1 MTENREA
8 IKTALAAF
16 ADGGLRARAT
26 ALVESLGYK
35 SERVGGDYDSPDDF
49 IAAFGGDADTKGAK
63 ALRDKG
69 LEICLVSQIT
79 DDEIIESL
87 PLDERRFEPG
97 RAQSF
102 LFVAIELPSGEYPRG
117 ELATM
122 TREISKRFTMPV
134 VAIFRCGQ
142 TATLAYAARRPSMR
156 DSERDVL
163 RRVSLLRGID
173 LQNPHRAHLDILGE
187 LSLPARLLWM
197 DAREINPDF
206 EGLLA
211 AWTACL
217 DTEELNK
224 RFYAD
229 LSAWFARACQQAK
242 FPLARE
248 SKIERHLIRL
258 ITRILFVWFIRQ
270 KRLVADEFFVE
281 EKARELLAAYR
292 EDGDDYYRA
301 VLQNLFFA
309 TLNTEQGR
317 RGFSAKEQA
326 NHRVFHLYRYAD
338 LLADKDRFLALAQ
351 KSPFINGGLFDCL
364 DSEEASGAGGYR
376 VDCFTDNENHR
387 RALSVPNLLFFGK
400 ETGAEGLFTI
410 LDRYKFTVEENTPI
424 EQEVALDPELLGK
437 VFENLLAANTP
448 ETQESARRLSG
459 SYYTPRD
466 VVDYMVDESLTAY
479 LQPKMGPANPKKC
492 ADRLRDL
499 FDYEIEGCSFS
510 EEETEKLMKAIAEI
524 RVLDPAVG
532 SGAFPMGVLHK
543 LSLALQKLDPENRR
557 WRELQRARA
566 ESASASAFHDIA
578 DGGERENRLREINY
592 IFENYSTDF
601 GRKLCLIQNSIFG
614 ADIQPPACQIAKL
627 RFFISLAI
635 EQTPDPA
642 KENLGI
648 KPLPN
653 LETRFVAADTLIPL
667 TEKQLDLTGKR
678 VKELEAQLKEN
689 RERHFRA
696 VTREIKLKCKKR
708 DKELREEL
716 AKVLVAECGMDR
728 AGARR
733 IAKFDIYDQNVRSD
747 WFDAEQMFGVADGF
761 DVVIGNPPYVRQES
775 IDKQKKA
782 RLLEIYRSGAKRTS
796 DLYVYFYLRG
806 LELLRVGGT
815 QVFIC
820 SNSWLD
826 VAYGA
831 ALQKHLLRDAH
842 LRSVASSETTREFFT
857 ADINTVVTVVQ
868 KKEVDLGDK
877 TDFVSYRAPLAEKMA
892 DKKVITR
899 TRRQL
904 KAQSGFISHKWGGLY
919 LRAPKVFFDLLE
931 QRRDKFV
938 KIGDVADI
946 WRGITTGA
954 NDFFVLDQGKIDQKG
969 IESEFLSP
977 ILNGPRQPRNLVVA
991 NREMS
996 RLFGS
1001 DKSEADLSDTCALE
1015 YIRSG
1020 EKYGIN
1026 KGATVKNRSFWYDT
1040 SFPLARLYASRLIN
1054 DAAFFF
1060 VCEKEVVGLN
1070 TLYALRPRKLSIWQV
1085 AVAANSIVSQLCV
1098 NIFGR
1103 ANFGGGVLEIT
1114 RYELSDLLLVN
1125 PGLLDAEKC
1134 EAIIRGMGK
1143 ERIDSPARKPLD
1155 DLVFDAL
1162 ELPESNRAKIR
1173 EETVSLVHKRLNR
1186 AASR

>member
-49 IAAFGGDADTKGAK
+49 IAAFGGDADTKGAR

-69 LEICLVSQIT
+69 REICLVSQIT

-87 PLDERRFEPG
+87 PLDERRFEPR

-338 LLADKDRFLALAQ
+338 LLADNDRFLALAQ

-479 LQPKMGPANPKKC
+479 LQPKMGPANPNEC

-578 DGGERENRLREINY
+578 DGGERENRLLEINH

-642 KENLGI
+642 KKNLGI

-667 TEKQLDLTGKR
+667 TESQLDLTGER

-696 VTREIKLKCKKR
+696 ATRETKLKCKKR
-708 DKELREEL
+708 DKELREKL
-716 AKVLVAECGMDR
+716 AKVLAAECGLDQ
-728 AGARR
+728 ASARR
-733 IAKFDIYDQNVRSD
+733 IAKFDIYDQNTRSD

-761 DVVIGNPPYVRQES
+761 DIVIGNPPYVRHES
-775 IDKQKKA
+775 IGAQKKA
-782 RLLEIYRSGAKRTS
+782 RLLDIYQSGAKKS
-796 DLYVYFYLRG
+796 DLFIYFYLRG
-806 LELLRVGGT
+806 LSLAKQGGHLCYISSNKLMRVGYGKKT
-815 QVFIC
+815 RQFLMHKRRAENRVDFGELPVFEAGVDPMILLAKK
-820 SNSWLD
+820 SN
-826 VAYGA
+826 
-831 ALQKHLLRDAH
+831 
-842 LRSVASSETTREFFT
+842 
-857 ADINTVVTVVQ
+857 
-868 KKEVDLGDK
+868 
-877 TDFVSYRAPLAEKMA
+877 
-892 DKKVITR
+892 
-899 TRRQL
+899 RRQ
-904 KAQSGFISHKWGGLY
+904 
-919 LRAPKVFFDLLE
+919 
-931 QRRDKFV
+931 
-938 KIGDVADI
+938 
-946 WRGITTGA
+946 
-954 NDFFVLDQGKIDQKG
+954 
-969 IESEFLSP
+969 
-977 ILNGPRQPRNLVVA
+977 
-991 NREMS
+991 RE
-996 RLFGS
+996 
-1001 DKSEADLSDTCALE
+1001 
-1015 YIRSG
+1015 I
-1020 EKYGIN
+1020 
-1026 KGATVKNRSFWYDT
+1026 
-1040 SFPLARLYASRLIN
+1040 
-1054 DAAFFF
+1054 
-1060 VCEKEVVGLN
+1060 
-1070 TLYALRPRKLSIWQV
+1070 
-1085 AVAANSIVSQLCV
+1085 VAAIVKD
-1098 NIFGR
+1098 G
-1103 ANFGGGVLEIT
+1103 A
-1114 RYELSDLLLVN
+1114 
-1125 PGLLDAEKC
+1125 
-1134 EAIIRGMGK
+1134 
-1143 ERIDSPARKPLD
+1143 DSPASEKLWRKKGFRFGFP
-1155 DLVFDAL
+1155 
-1162 ELPESNRAKIR
+1162 IC
-1173 EETVSLVHKRLNR
+1173 RLN
-1186 AASR
+1186 AGLSRRRGFTACCKK

>member
-8 IKTALAAF
+8 IKAALAAF

-49 IAAFGGDADTKGAK
+49 IEAFGGDADTKGAR

-69 LEICLVSQIT
+69 REICLVSQIT

-87 PLDERRFEPG
+87 PLDERRFDSE

-102 LFVAIELPSGEYPRG
+102 LFAAIELRPREYPRG

-122 TREISKRFTMPV
+122 TREINKHFTMPV
-134 VAIFRCGQ
+134 VVIFRCGQ
-142 TATLAYAARRPSMR
+142 AATLAYAARRPSMR

-317 RGFSAKEQA
+317 RGFSAKERE

-338 LLADKDRFLALAQ
+338 LLADNDRFLALAQ

-479 LQPKMGPANPKKC
+479 LQPKMGPANPNEC

-557 WRELQRARA
+557 WRELQRTRA

-578 DGGERENRLREINY
+578 DGGERENRLLEINH

-642 KENLGI
+642 KKNLGI

-667 TEKQLDLTGKR
+667 TESQLDLTGKR
-678 VKELEAQLKEN
+678 VEGLEAQLKEN

-696 VTREIKLKCKKR
+696 ATRETKLKCKKR
-708 DKELREEL
+708 DKELREKL
-716 AKVLVAECGMDR
+716 AKVLAAECGLDQ
-728 AGARR
+728 ASARR
-733 IAKFDIYDQNVRSD
+733 IAKFDIYDQNTRSD

-761 DVVIGNPPYVRQES
+761 DIVIGNPPYVRHEN
-775 IDKQKKA
+775 IGAQKKA
-782 RLLEIYRSGAKRTS
+782 RLLDLYQSGATGKS
-796 DLYVYFYLRG
+796 DLFIYFYLRG
-806 LELLRVGGT
+806 LSLAKQGGHLCYISSNKLMRVG
-815 QVFIC
+815 
-820 SNSWLD
+820 
-826 VAYGA
+826 YGKKTRQFLMQNA
-831 ALQKHLLRDAH
+831 ALKIAIDFGELPVFEAGVDPMILLAKKSNR
-842 LRSVASSETTREFFT
+842 RQREIVAAIVKDG
-857 ADINTVVTVVQ
+857 ADIARIRETV
-868 KKEVDLGDK
+868 
-877 TDFVSYRAPLAEKMA
+877 AEK
-892 DKKVITR
+892 
-899 TRRQL
+899 
-904 KAQSGFISHKWGGLY
+904 GFPV
-919 LRAPKVFFDLLE
+919 R
-931 QRRDKFV
+931 
-938 KIGDVADI
+938 
-946 WRGITTGA
+946 
-954 NDFFVLDQGKIDQKG
+954 
-969 IESEFLSP
+969 
-977 ILNGPRQPRNLVVA
+977 
-991 NREMS
+991 
-996 RLFGS
+996 
-1001 DKSEADLSDTCALE
+1001 
-1015 YIRSG
+1015 
-1020 EKYGIN
+1020 
-1026 KGATVKNRSFWYDT
+1026 
-1040 SFPLARLYASRLIN
+1040 
-1054 DAAFFF
+1054 
-1060 VCEKEVVGLN
+1060 
-1070 TLYALRPRKLSIWQV
+1070 
-1085 AVAANSIVSQLCV
+1085 
-1098 NIFGR
+1098 
-1103 ANFGGGVLEIT
+1103 
-1114 RYELSDLLLVN
+1114 LSDLSAECWTFAPPRVHRLLQKMKSAGIPLRLYVD
-1125 PGLLDAEKC
+1125 G
-1134 EAIIRGMGK
+1134 
-1143 ERIDSPARKPLD
+1143 RIHYGIK
-1155 DLVFDAL
+1155 
-1162 ELPESNRAKIR
+1162 
-1173 EETVSLVHKRLNR
+1173 TGLNR
-1186 AASR
+1186 AFVIDGETRGRLIEEDSNSAELIKPWLDGRDIKKWRANGERVKSYVLLVQQDTDIRSYPAILRHLSQFKEALLARSTPGAEKWFALQAPIPYHESFDEEKIVYNETSKELHAFIDRERLYINKTGFIILSPDNEYLLGIMNSKLMDFYFRHTFPAWGDPWRGGRVQFRGGLMSKIPIFWPEERKAEIVRLVRKIGENPQNREVADWESQIDQIVYALYGLTPEEIAQIESGNG

>member
-8 IKTALAAF
+8 IRAALAAF

-49 IAAFGGDADTKGAK
+49 IAAFGGDADTKGAR

-69 LEICLVSQIT
+69 RAICLVSQIT

-87 PLDERRFEPG
+87 PLGGQSFESG
-97 RAQSF
+97 RARSF

-142 TATLAYAARRPSMR
+142 AATLAYAARRPSKR

-173 LQNPHRAHLDILGE
+173 LRNPHRAHLDILGE
-187 LSLPARLLWM
+187 LSLPARLQWM
-197 DAREINPDF
+197 DARKINPDF

-229 LSAWFARACQQAK
+229 LSAWFARACEQAK
-242 FPLARE
+242 FPLVRE
-248 SKIERHLIRL
+248 KKKERHLIRL

-338 LLADKDRFLALAQ
+338 LLADNDRFLALAQ

-400 ETGAEGLFTI
+400 EIGAEGLFTI

-448 ETQESARRLSG
+448 ETKESARRLSG

-479 LQPKMGPANPKKC
+479 LQAKMGPANPKKC
-492 ADRLRDL
+492 ANRLRDL
-499 FDYEIEGCSFS
+499 FDYKIEGCSFS

-557 WRELQRARA
+557 WRELQKERAA
-566 ESASASAFHDIA
+566 SASASAFYGIV
-578 DGGERENRLREINY
+578 GGDERENRLREINH
-592 IFENYSTDF
+592 IFEDYSTDF

-653 LETRFVAADTLIPL
+653 LETRFVAANTLIPL
-667 TEKQLDLTGKR
+667 TELQLDLTGEH
-678 VKELEAQLKEN
+678 VKELEARLKEN

-696 VTREIKLKCKKR
+696 ATRETKLKCKKR
-708 DKELREEL
+708 DKELREKL
-716 AKVLVAECGMDR
+716 AKVLAAECGLDQ
-728 AGARR
+728 ASARR
-733 IAKFDIYDQNVRSD
+733 VAKFDIYDQNTRSD

-761 DVVIGNPPYVRQES
+761 DVVIGNPPYVRHES
-775 IDKQKKA
+775 IGAQKEA
-782 RLLEIYRSGAKRTS
+782 LRRIYQSDTNGTS
-796 DLYVYFYLRG
+796 DLFIYFYLRG
-806 LELLRVGGT
+806 LSLAKQGGHLCYISSNKLMRVG
-815 QVFIC
+815 
-820 SNSWLD
+820 
-826 VAYGA
+826 YGEKTRQFLMQNA
-831 ALQKHLLRDAH
+831 ALKIVVDFGELPVFEAGVDPMILLAK
-842 LRSVASSETTREFFT
+842 RSNRRQREIVAAVIKNE
-857 ADINTVVTVVQ
+857 ADIARIRETV
-868 KKEVDLGDK
+868 
-877 TDFVSYRAPLAEKMA
+877 AEK
-892 DKKVITR
+892 
-899 TRRQL
+899 
-904 KAQSGFISHKWGGLY
+904 GFPV
-919 LRAPKVFFDLLE
+919 R
-931 QRRDKFV
+931 
-938 KIGDVADI
+938 
-946 WRGITTGA
+946 
-954 NDFFVLDQGKIDQKG
+954 
-969 IESEFLSP
+969 
-977 ILNGPRQPRNLVVA
+977 
-991 NREMS
+991 
-996 RLFGS
+996 
-1001 DKSEADLSDTCALE
+1001 
-1015 YIRSG
+1015 
-1020 EKYGIN
+1020 
-1026 KGATVKNRSFWYDT
+1026 
-1040 SFPLARLYASRLIN
+1040 
-1054 DAAFFF
+1054 
-1060 VCEKEVVGLN
+1060 
-1070 TLYALRPRKLSIWQV
+1070 
-1085 AVAANSIVSQLCV
+1085 
-1098 NIFGR
+1098 
-1103 ANFGGGVLEIT
+1103 
-1114 RYELSDLLLVN
+1114 LSDLSAECWTFAPPRVHRLLQKIKSAGIPLGQYVRRIRRGIVTGRN
-1125 PGLLDAEKC
+1125 DAFVIDDETRERLIEENSNSVELIKPWLNGGDIKKWRADGERAKSYVLFVRQDTDIHSYPAILRHLSQFKEALLARSTPGAEKWFALQAPSVYH
-1134 EAIIRGMGK
+1134 ESFDEEKIVYNETSKELHAFIDRERLYINKTGFIILSPNSEYLLGIMNSKLMDFYFRHTFPAWGDPWRGGRVQFRGDRMSKIPIFWPEERKAEIVRLVGK
-1143 ERIDSPARKPLD
+1143 IGENPQSREVADWESQIDQI
-1155 DLVFDAL
+1155 VYAL
-1162 ELPESNRAKIR
+1162 YGLTPEEIAQIESGNG
-1173 EETVSLVHKRLNR
+1173 
-1186 AASR
+1186 

>member
-8 IKTALAAF
+8 IKAALAAF

-35 SERVGGDYDSPDDF
+35 SERVGGDYDSADDF
-49 IAAFGGDADTKGAK
+49 IAAFGGDADTKGAR

-69 LEICLVSQIT
+69 REICLVSQIT

-87 PLDERRFEPG
+87 PLGGQSFESG
-97 RAQSF
+97 YARSF
-102 LFVAIELPSGEYPRG
+102 LFVAIELRPREYPRG

-142 TATLAYAARRPSMR
+142 AATLAYAARRPSKR

-173 LQNPHRAHLDILGE
+173 LRNPHRAHLDILGE

-197 DAREINPDF
+197 DAREKNPDF

-229 LSAWFARACQQAK
+229 LSAWFARACEQAK
-242 FPLARE
+242 FPLVRE
-248 SKIERHLIRL
+248 KKKERHLIRL

-338 LLADKDRFLALAQ
+338 LLADNDRFLTLAQ

-479 LQPKMGPANPKKC
+479 LQPKMGPANPNEC

-557 WRELQRARA
+557 WRELQKERAA
-566 ESASASAFHDIA
+566 SASASAFYGIV
-578 DGGERENRLREINY
+578 GGDERENRLREINH
-592 IFENYSTDF
+592 IFEDYSTDF

-653 LETRFVAADTLIPL
+653 LETRFVAANTLIPL
-667 TEKQLDLTGKR
+667 TELQLDLTGEH
-678 VKELEAQLKEN
+678 VKELEARLKEN

-696 VTREIKLKCKKR
+696 ATRETKLKCKKR
-708 DKELREEL
+708 DKELREKL
-716 AKVLVAECGMDR
+716 AKVLAAECGLDQ
-728 AGARR
+728 ASARR
-733 IAKFDIYDQNVRSD
+733 VAKFDIYDQNTRSD

-761 DVVIGNPPYVRQES
+761 DVVIGNPPYVRHES
-775 IDKQKKA
+775 IGAQKEA
-782 RLLEIYRSGAKRTS
+782 LRRIYQSDTNGTS
-796 DLYVYFYLRG
+796 DLFIYFYLRG
-806 LELLRVGGT
+806 LSLAKQGGHLCYISSNKLMRVG
-815 QVFIC
+815 
-820 SNSWLD
+820 
-826 VAYGA
+826 YGEKTRQFLMQNA
-831 ALQKHLLRDAH
+831 ALKIVVDFGELPVFEAGVDPMILLAK
-842 LRSVASSETTREFFT
+842 RSNRRQREIVAAVIKNE
-857 ADINTVVTVVQ
+857 ADIARIRETV
-868 KKEVDLGDK
+868 
-877 TDFVSYRAPLAEKMA
+877 AEK
-892 DKKVITR
+892 
-899 TRRQL
+899 
-904 KAQSGFISHKWGGLY
+904 GFPV
-919 LRAPKVFFDLLE
+919 R
-931 QRRDKFV
+931 
-938 KIGDVADI
+938 
-946 WRGITTGA
+946 
-954 NDFFVLDQGKIDQKG
+954 
-969 IESEFLSP
+969 
-977 ILNGPRQPRNLVVA
+977 
-991 NREMS
+991 
-996 RLFGS
+996 
-1001 DKSEADLSDTCALE
+1001 
-1015 YIRSG
+1015 
-1020 EKYGIN
+1020 
-1026 KGATVKNRSFWYDT
+1026 
-1040 SFPLARLYASRLIN
+1040 
-1054 DAAFFF
+1054 
-1060 VCEKEVVGLN
+1060 
-1070 TLYALRPRKLSIWQV
+1070 
-1085 AVAANSIVSQLCV
+1085 
-1098 NIFGR
+1098 
-1103 ANFGGGVLEIT
+1103 
-1114 RYELSDLLLVN
+1114 LSDLSAECWTFAPPRVHRLLQKIKSAGIPLGQYVRRIRRGIVTGRN
-1125 PGLLDAEKC
+1125 DAFVIDDETRERLIEENSNSVELIKPWLNGGDIKKWRADGERAKSYVLFVRQDTDIHSYPAILRHLSQFKEALLARSTPGAEKWFALQAPSVYH
-1134 EAIIRGMGK
+1134 ESFDEEKIVYNETSKELHAFIDRERLYINKTGFIILSPNSEYLLGIMNSKLMDFYFRHTFPAWGDPWRGGRVQFRGDRMSK
-1143 ERIDSPARKPLD
+1143 IPIFWPEERKAEIVRLVRKIGGNPQSREVADWESQIDQI
-1155 DLVFDAL
+1155 VYAL
-1162 ELPESNRAKIR
+1162 YGLTPEEIVQIESGNG
-1173 EETVSLVHKRLNR
+1173 
-1186 AASR
+1186 